1 MSKNKNI
8 VLDKVSIKSEQQ
20 EATVKTAERNIAP
33 AAEKSKPQRGTKRKL
48 SDGMVEVASKKI
60 SLKEFGKLSILDE
73 EKMYGICRDPTKFF
87 KGSKL
92 HNWPNSILQY
102 CRIIVILLI

>member
-1 MSKNKNI
+1 
-8 VLDKVSIKSEQQ
+8 
-20 EATVKTAERNIAP
+20 
-33 AAEKSKPQRGTKRKL
+33 
-48 SDGMVEVASKKI
+48 MVEVASKKN

-92 HNWPNSILQY
+92 HNLVKLHSAILPY
-102 CRIIVILLI
+102 YI